1 MKKESWE
8 ICVLVK
14 EIINTKGNIH
24 EINQNKLLKT
34 IENKLWGKLR
44 NPQKIKCNY

>member
-24 EINQNKLLKT
+24 EINQNKVWGET
-34 IENKLWGKLR
+34 PESAENKM
-44 NPQKIKCNY
+44 